1 MDHLLFHCMVA
12 RDIWLF
18 VLVLFGVSWVMPK
31 MLAQML
37 MECGPFVRLVD
48 NTKQFGWNAIG
59 RLLMDMNGQLIGS
72 NNHCYDAF
80 LIEWLTYEKL
90 GEFVYVCLWWVK
102 VFRGFVNLGLNVV
115 EERVRAQNWLGFDD
129 F

>member
-1 MDHLLFHCMVA
+1 VECNRQTSNGYERSINRIKQSLLKSFL
-12 RDIWLF
+12 I
-18 VLVLFGVSWVMPK
+18 
-31 MLAQML
+31 Q
-37 MECGPFVRLVD
+37 
-48 NTKQFGWNAIG
+48 I
-59 RLLMDMNGQLIGS
+59 LLPIKKKK
-72 NNHCYDAF
+72 NHCYDAF
-80 LIEWLTYEKL
+80 LIGWLTYEKL